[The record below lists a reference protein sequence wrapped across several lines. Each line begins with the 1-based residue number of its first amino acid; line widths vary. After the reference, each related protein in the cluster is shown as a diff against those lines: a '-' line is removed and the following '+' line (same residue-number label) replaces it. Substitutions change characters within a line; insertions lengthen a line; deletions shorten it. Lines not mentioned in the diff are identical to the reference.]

1 MVEALVFLTSVTLI
15 LLVGLL
21 SVFIAKKLKLPLPL
35 TLFVLG
41 ATLGSV
47 YYYERP
53 IVDLGGDFLA
63 TFSIVALLVVLFD
76 STSRIKFYSYDKSM
90 HDATGM
96 FLITLLFNLIFLSY
110 FAALF
115 FNLNILS
122 SLLLSLLVTCV
133 EYLTIFPKHHV
144 PSSKLMQLLKD
155 ESNLSCAFIL
165 LVPFLILSS
174 VKALSSSLSITLFA
188 KIVTIATNMF
198 AGIGAGIIVA
208 LVLFR
213 LMNKDYLEK
222 ISSFVLAIGLLLAYV
237 IAERIGG
244 NGWVAAATIG
254 FIFGNI
260 FLKQK
265 NMIMKDEN
273 LVYSVL
279 GVLMFIIVGAVVGIP
294 LTATFLVSSLVLF
307 LIYLLVRFV
316 SAQFALRSCDF
327 NEKLEVALFVPK
339 GLATVTV
346 AFALLNYSFFGVV
359 TLVQILLAFFVYSLI
374 LDTILEKAGV
384 YKHR

>member
-1 MVEALVFLTSVTLI
+1 MVETLIFLTSVTLV

-21 SVFIAKKLKLPLPL
+21 SIFISKKLKFPLPL
-35 TLFVLG
+35 VLFVLG
-41 ATLGSV
+41 VILGSV
-47 YYYERP
+47 YYYGRP
-53 IVDLGGDFLA
+53 VVDLGGDFLA
-63 TFSIVALLVVLFD
+63 AFSIIALLVVLFD
-76 STSRIKFYSYDKSM
+76 STSRIKFYAYDKSM
-90 HDATGM
+90 HDATKM
-96 FLITLLFNLIFLSY
+96 FVITLILNLIFISY
-110 FAALF
+110 FVGLF
-115 FNLNILS
+115 FNLNLFS
-122 SLLLSLLVTCV
+122 SIIFSFLITCI

-144 PSSKLMQLLKD
+144 PSNKLTQLLKD

-174 VKALSSSLSITLFA
+174 VKALSSSMDITLFA
-188 KIVTIATNMF
+188 KAITIATNIF
-198 AGIGAGIIVA
+198 AGIGTGIIIA
-208 LVLFR
+208 LVLFQ
-213 LMNKDYLEK
+213 LMNRNYLEK

-273 LVYSVL
+273 LVYSAL
-279 GVLMFIIVGAVVGIP
+279 EVLMFIIVGAVVGIP
-294 LTATFLVSSLVLF
+294 LTSTFLISSLMLF
-307 LIYLLVRFV
+307 LIYLLVRFI

-327 NEKLEVALFVPK
+327 NEKLEIALFVPK
-339 GLATVTV
+339 GLATVAV
-346 AFALLNYSFFGVV
+346 AFALLNYSFTGVV
-359 TLVQILLAFFVYSLI
+359 SLVQILLAFFVYSLI